1 MEDPQRPLPPR
12 SPSDRARGWIEWF
25 GLGRIVA
32 SALAMVIVCAGAYWL
47 VQTPPPPT
55 EAMLPVVTTTTIAPG
70 GPSTTGPPGPES
82 VPGSAT
88 AIRPL
93 ASPSVIVVHVAGA
106 VAMPGVYELAP
117 NARVQ
122 RAIEAAGGPL
132 PDADPNTLN
141 LAAPLSDG
149 ARIYVPRIGEVV
161 PPTVA
166 APGPPVD
173 ASAGPVEGVPTIVDV
188 NTASA
193 VELEALPGVGPATAT
208 AIVAERDRNGPFLS
222 VDDLDRVPGIGPTK
236 IEALRELVST

>member
-12 SPSDRARGWIEWF
+12 SPSERARGWIEWF

-47 VQTPPPPT
+47 VRIPPPPT
-55 EAMLPVVTTTTIAPG
+55 EAMLPVVTPTTPAPAGPPTTGAPG
-70 GPSTTGPPGPES
+70 AES
-82 VPGSAT
+82 APDSAT
-88 AIRPL
+88 GATL
-93 ASPSVIVVHVAGA
+93 GSPSVIFVHVAGA
-106 VAMPGVYELAP
+106 VAMPGVYELDP

-122 RAIEAAGGPL
+122 GAIVAAGGPL

-166 APGPPVD
+166 MPGPQPN
-173 ASAGPVEGVPTIVDV
+173 ASTDPAGDGAPTVVDV